1 MANSQ
6 GEKMTLK
13 EQNQQIK
20 RLQQRISELVD
31 EIQVMKNDTKSF
43 KESVARDLKRA
54 FELIQNK

>member
-1 MANSQ
+1 
-6 GEKMTLK
+6 MTLK

-31 EIQVMKNDTKSF
+31 EIQVMKNVTKSF